1 MHYMTAVVQLPLIRE
16 PRKERIRSP
25 DEVAGICSDLRDL
38 AQETFHVLMLN
49 TRNTLINRHMVTVG
63 LIDASLVHPREVFRQ
78 AVMENASAVV
88 LVHNHPSGDP
98 TPSAEDLRITKQ
110 LVEAGKILDISVQ
123 DHVIIGRESES
134 AKVFTSLR
142 EQGLCDFSAKDGR

>member
-16 PRKERIRSP
+16 PTKERIRSP
-25 DEVAGICSDLRDL
+25 DEVARICSDMRDL

-49 TRNTLINRHMVTVG
+49 TRNTLVNRHMVTVG

-78 AVMENASAVV
+78 AVMENASAIV

-134 AKVFTSLR
+134 AKGFTSIR